1 VFDMATSAG
10 ARTGLMA
17 DEVGRIEPGMRAD
30 LILLDR
36 GHWGFI
42 PLVDPIRQLAFSAT
56 SEAVRTS
63 IVDGR
68 IVMRDRKI
76 LSVDEDALRGEIR
89 EAAERYVRDCVP
101 GMEKG
106 ARRLAPY
113 LESIYRRAQDAP
125 LAL

>member
-1 VFDMATSAG
+1 
-10 ARTGLMA
+10 MA

>member
-1 VFDMATSAG
+1 MATSAG

-17 DEVGRIEPGMRAD
+17 EETGRIEPGMRAD

-36 GHWGFI
+36 DHWGFI

-68 IVMRDRKI
+68 VVMRDRKI
-76 LSVDEDALRGEIR
+76 LTVDEDALRDEIR
-89 EAAERYVRDCVP
+89 EAGERYLRDCVP
-101 GMEKG
+101 AMEAG
-106 ARRLAPY
+106 ARRLAPS
-113 LESIYRRAQDAP
+113 LEAIYRRARATRF
-125 LAL
+125 AL